1 MSAKRGEA
9 ARTSRGVSAKRTVRV
24 RFYAT
29 FRPIVGGK
37 EAGVAVPDGASV
49 GELLDAILARWPAL
63 REHLIRPDGGLSK
76 RANLFVDGRAV
87 RFLPEGLDTP
97 LAAGAEI
104 DCFPAVAGG

>member
-1 MSAKRGEA
+1 MSA
-9 ARTSRGVSAKRTVRV
+9 VRV

-37 EAGVAVPDGASV
+37 HAELSVAEGATV
-49 GELLDAILARWPAL
+49 GDLLDAILERWPEL
-63 REHLIRPDGGLSK
+63 REHLVDPGGGLSK

-87 RFLPEGLDTP
+87 RFLPDGLETP
-97 LAAGAEI
+97 LAPGQAL

>member
-1 MSAKRGEA
+1 V
-9 ARTSRGVSAKRTVRV
+9 SRVRV

-37 EAGVAVPDGASV
+37 HVDLPVADDATV
-49 GELLDAILARWPAL
+49 GDLLDAILERWPAL
-63 REHLIRPDGGLSK
+63 REHLIDANGGLSK

-87 RFLPEGLDTP
+87 RFLPNALETLLEP
-97 LAAGAEI
+97 SQEI

>member
-1 MSAKRGEA
+1 M
-9 ARTSRGVSAKRTVRV
+9 

-37 EAGVAVPDGASV
+37 HADVALAAGDATV
-49 GELLDAILARWPAL
+49 GDLLAAIVARWPEL
-63 REHLIRPDGGLSK
+63 HEHLIRPDGGLSK

-87 RFLPEGLDTP
+87 RFLPDGLATA
-97 LAAGAEI
+97 LAPGQEI

>member
-1 MSAKRGEA
+1 MSEGEGGPRA
-9 ARTSRGVSAKRTVRV
+9 GRAVRV

-37 EAGVAVPDGASV
+37 EADVEVASEADAGA
-49 GELLDAILARWPAL
+49 LLDAIVARWPEL

-76 RANLFVDGRAV
+76 RANLFIDGRAV
-87 RFLPEGLDTP
+87 RFLPEGLATP
-97 LAAGAEI
+97 LEPEAEV

>member
-1 MSAKRGEA
+1 VPR
-9 ARTSRGVSAKRTVRV
+9 VRV

-37 EAGVAVPDGASV
+37 HADVSVAEGATAGDLLAVIV
-49 GELLDAILARWPAL
+49 ERWPEL
-63 REHLIRPDGGLSK
+63 HEHLIRPDGGPSK

-87 RFLPEGLDTP
+87 RFLPAGLDTP
-97 LAAGAEI
+97 LAPGQEI

>member
-1 MSAKRGEA
+1 MP
-9 ARTSRGVSAKRTVRV
+9 TVRV

-37 EAGVAVPDGASV
+37 HADVVVAEEASV
-49 GELLDAILARWPAL
+49 GDLLDAILERWPEL
-63 REHLIRPDGGLSK
+63 REHLVHPDGSLSK

-87 RFLPEGLDTP
+87 RFLPDGLETP
-97 LAAGAEI
+97 LDPGQEI